1 MSTAKRIGERC
12 RKFRNALGVSQQALA
27 DQVGTTPQNISKYEK
42 EGVYNIET
50 IQALSQVLGHDLLS
64 DEMENEG
71 DVGEIGRELLCAMIG
86 YKFPF
91 HSTEYGLGYIYT
103 KDLFEQNVMY
113 GLDENRIVREIFKL
127 EKLGLCVREQYTDFY
142 GEQIDRVFITAKG
155 AITIK
160 HIINSDEILS
170 YLDDIVTYEI
180 ICGKYSS
187 YQEYID
193 NNVLEKKIR
202 NLPMNSSFRANYIHF
217 LHRNFEKGLD
227 CYRLDMNM
235 SPCFFSG
242 RNCYYDIMY
251 HMIIDFDLTQ
261 SDSYWRLINEFDG
274 YDEIDE
280 IYEESLG
287 MDVEKYKAGI
297 YLKRDIP
304 ILSENSTEDNE
315 FEIKESELDKFMLN
329 NPEERFRKQKEKH
342 ANMNPLEWFTNEE
355 IEKFVDNNILPA
367 QNDYEEKI
375 EKELIEI
382 MLMEPMTTEDYFVF
396 PQEWENNGLAD
407 KIKSIYKV
415 PKYQ

>member
-1 MSTAKRIGERC
+1 MSTAKKIGERC

-50 IQALSQVLGHDLLS
+50 IQALSQALGHDLLS

-261 SDSYWRLINEFDG
+261 SDAIEEGVVSKKEAINHISFLIKLNEKTNKLDALQKWKSDRDYLQG
-274 YDEIDE
+274 YVKG
-280 IYEESLG
+280 SKQLVG
-287 MDVEKYKAGI
+287 VN
-297 YLKRDIP
+297 R
-304 ILSENSTEDNE
+304 IL
-315 FEIKESELDKFMLN
+315 
-329 NPEERFRKQKEKH
+329 KEKDV
-342 ANMNPLEWFTNEE
+342 
-355 IEKFVDNNILPA
+355 IEP
-367 QNDYEEKI
+367 
-375 EKELIEI
+375 
-382 MLMEPMTTEDYFVF
+382 
-396 PQEWENNGLAD
+396 
-407 KIKSIYKV
+407 
-415 PKYQ
+415 

>member
-1 MSTAKRIGERC
+1 MSTAKKIGERC

-50 IQALSQVLGHDLLS
+50 IQALSQALGHDLLS

-180 ICGKYSS
+180 I
-187 YQEYID
+187 
-193 NNVLEKKIR
+193 
-202 NLPMNSSFRANYIHF
+202 
-217 LHRNFEKGLD
+217 
-227 CYRLDMNM
+227 
-235 SPCFFSG
+235 
-242 RNCYYDIMY
+242 
-251 HMIIDFDLTQ
+251 
-261 SDSYWRLINEFDG
+261 
-274 YDEIDE
+274 
-280 IYEESLG
+280 
-287 MDVEKYKAGI
+287 
-297 YLKRDIP
+297 
-304 ILSENSTEDNE
+304 
-315 FEIKESELDKFMLN
+315 
-329 NPEERFRKQKEKH
+329 
-342 ANMNPLEWFTNEE
+342 
-355 IEKFVDNNILPA
+355 
-367 QNDYEEKI
+367 
-375 EKELIEI
+375 
-382 MLMEPMTTEDYFVF
+382 
-396 PQEWENNGLAD
+396 
-407 KIKSIYKV
+407 
-415 PKYQ
+415 

>member
-1 MSTAKRIGERC
+1 MEA
-12 RKFRNALGVSQQALA
+12 FVSPSG
-27 DQVGTTPQNISKYEK
+27 DPRSFYS
-42 EGVYNIET
+42 
-50 IQALSQVLGHDLLS
+50 IQLNL
-64 DEMENEG
+64 
-71 DVGEIGRELLCAMIG
+71 
-86 YKFPF
+86 YK
-91 HSTEYGLGYIYT
+91 
-103 KDLFEQNVMY
+103 
-113 GLDENRIVREIFKL
+113 
-127 EKLGLCVREQYTDFY
+127 
-142 GEQIDRVFITAKG
+142 
-155 AITIK
+155 
-160 HIINSDEILS
+160 
-170 YLDDIVTYEI
+170 

-274 YDEIDE
+274 YDE

-407 KIKSIYKV
+407 KIKSICKV

>member
-1 MSTAKRIGERC
+1 MSTAKKIGERC

-50 IQALSQVLGHDLLS
+50 IQALSQALGHDLLS

-274 YDEIDE
+274 YDEI
-280 IYEESLG
+280 YEESLG

-297 YLKRDIP
+297 YLKRIFQFYRR
-304 ILSENSTEDNE
+304 IL
-315 FEIKESELDKFMLN
+315 
-329 NPEERFRKQKEKH
+329 QKI
-342 ANMNPLEWFTNEE
+342 MNLKLKNRNWTS
-355 IEKFVDNNILPA
+355 LC
-367 QNDYEEKI
+367 
-375 EKELIEI
+375 
-382 MLMEPMTTEDYFVF
+382 
-396 PQEWENNGLAD
+396 
-407 KIKSIYKV
+407 
-415 PKYQ
+415 

>member
-1 MSTAKRIGERC
+1 M
-12 RKFRNALGVSQQALA
+12 
-27 DQVGTTPQNISKYEK
+27 
-42 EGVYNIET
+42 
-50 IQALSQVLGHDLLS
+50 
-64 DEMENEG
+64 
-71 DVGEIGRELLCAMIG
+71 
-86 YKFPF
+86 
-91 HSTEYGLGYIYT
+91 
-103 KDLFEQNVMY
+103 
-113 GLDENRIVREIFKL
+113 
-127 EKLGLCVREQYTDFY
+127 
-142 GEQIDRVFITAKG
+142 
-155 AITIK
+155 
-160 HIINSDEILS
+160 
-170 YLDDIVTYEI
+170 
-180 ICGKYSS
+180 
-187 YQEYID
+187 
-193 NNVLEKKIR
+193 
-202 NLPMNSSFRANYIHF
+202 
-217 LHRNFEKGLD
+217 
-227 CYRLDMNM
+227 
-235 SPCFFSG
+235 
-242 RNCYYDIMY
+242 
-251 HMIIDFDLTQ
+251 
-261 SDSYWRLINEFDG
+261 INEFDG
-274 YDEIDE
+274 YDE

-407 KIKSIYKV
+407 KIKSICKV